1 MASSLAYVAGDV
13 AFNPFGD
20 LDFLLLDL
28 KLAGLGGSS
37 SWDSALPFFNTRLA
51 LPSPTQKLGRSNHFH

>member
-13 AFNPFGD
+13 AFDSFGD

-28 KLAGLGGSS
+28 KLAGLG
-37 SWDSALPFFNTRLA
+37 ALL
-51 LPSPTQKLGRSNHFH
+51 LGILHSPSPLA